1 MASFR
6 PSVTALLP
14 PRCPLLPPLVLLS
27 LLPPSPGLTLQV
39 LFPLL
44 ELVQERTQSAS
55 TLDLHAS
62 FLIHHTR
69 NTAQKQW
76 AESQVMPQQGEGVC
90 TSTPQP
96 LLLPLQGADAE
107 RCEPPVPVKV
117 ATAELAGGVWPHVVQ
132 VLQCARCIRTEPL

>member
-14 PRCPLLPPLVLLS
+14 PLVPFFLPWS
-27 LLPPSPGLTLQV
+27 CPSPGLPLQV

-76 AESQVMPQQGEGVC
+76 AESQVMPEQGEGVC
-90 TSTPQP
+90 TSTP
-96 LLLPLQGADAE
+96 
-107 RCEPPVPVKV
+107 
-117 ATAELAGGVWPHVVQ
+117 
-132 VLQCARCIRTEPL
+132 

>member
-1 MASFR
+1 MQETGLR
-6 PSVTALLP
+6 T
-14 PRCPLLPPLVLLS
+14 PLLTAFLIHPPLTPPPLVPLS
-27 LLPPSPGLTLQV
+27 LGSLSQV

-76 AESQVMPQQGEGVC
+76 AESQVRP
-90 TSTPQP
+90 
-96 LLLPLQGADAE
+96 
-107 RCEPPVPVKV
+107 
-117 ATAELAGGVWPHVVQ
+117 
-132 VLQCARCIRTEPL
+132 